1 MIFIKHVMK
10 DYIFSL
16 GLLLL
21 FGTQL
26 FAQTILN
33 DSTEVEN
40 LEEVVVTAQF
50 SPKSEKNAIYKV
62 KVINAKTIQAKAAT
76 NLTELLRHE
85 LNVDFSYNP
94 AFGAGIELNGISKEN
109 IKILI
114 DGVPLIGRVNG
125 VLNFNQINLDN
136 VERIEVIEGPVSVF
150 YGTNAM
156 GGTINI
162 ITKKDQKK
170 DIIGSVNGYYESSE
184 AKNTNLSLGY
194 KFGKNLIRFESG
206 YYYFNGLNTDDDLI
220 RSQNWPKKS
229 QYHTNVKYIRDI
241 GNFKLR
247 FSSDFSE
254 EEVNIFGEISSQS
267 NTAKDIDYT
276 TKRWDNT
283 LNFQGQL
290 NNNKFL
296 DVSVSYLNYDRFD
309 TSYTY
314 DPSTNSSELIINNPN
329 ENGNYFNTFFAKG
342 QYANSNSSN
351 RFNYV
356 FGVEFESDYGKGN
369 RVLDYKQNQQNTSFF
384 SSVNYVINKFEI
396 QPALRY
402 TYNSSFKS
410 LWSPA
415 LNLKYRFNNQ
425 HVIRFAY
432 GNGYRA
438 PSLKELYLD
447 WTPTFGPFTYVFSG
461 NENLKVESSH
471 SFNLYYT
478 FRKDIN
484 TESYVQ
490 VEPSF
495 FYTDIK
501 NLIGLS
507 ELDNLERHYINL
519 NKSQTVSAVLDV
531 KYKMLQN
538 LQLNLGF
545 SYLGRYNE
553 YTDTFNSDRFLYTP
567 SLSASV
573 FYTYK
578 PFELS
583 ISGFYKY
590 SGKQEG
596 HFIEDVNGT
605 DVLRNST
612 RDDFNNLDMSLSKS
626 FFQKKLAISLGA
638 KNLFDVTDI
647 DSFNQIGEAHERD
660 IQLWGSTYYLQTKF
674 NF

>member
-1 MIFIKHVMK
+1 MK
-10 DYIFSL
+10 DFIYSL
-16 GLLLL
+16 GFLLL

-26 FAQTILN
+26 FAQTTVN
-33 DSTEVEN
+33 DSTKVEK

-50 SPKSEKNAIYKV
+50 APKSEKNAIYKV
-62 KVINAKTIQAKAAT
+62 KVISNKTIEAKAAT

-85 LNVDFSYNP
+85 LNIDFSFNP

-109 IKILI
+109 IKILV

-125 VLNFNQINLDN
+125 VLNFNQISLDN
-136 VERIEVIEGPVSVF
+136 IERIEVIEGPVSVF
-150 YGTNAM
+150 YGTDAL

-170 DIIGSVNGYYESSE
+170 DIIGSIDGYYESSE
-184 AKNTNLSLGY
+184 AKNTNVSLGY
-194 KFGKNLIRFESG
+194 KFGKNLIRLESG

-220 RSQNWPKKS
+220 RSQNWPKKN
-229 QYHTNVKYIRDI
+229 QYHTNIKYIRELGD
-241 GNFKLR
+241 FKLR

-254 EEVNIFGEISSQS
+254 EEVNTFGEIRSQS
-267 NTAKDIDYT
+267 NTATDIDYT

-283 LNFQGQL
+283 LNFQGKL

-296 DVSVSYLNYDRFD
+296 DVTVSYLNYDRFD
-309 TSYTY
+309 TSYLY
-314 DPSTNSSELIINNPN
+314 DPSNNISELITNNPN
-329 ENGNYFNTFFAKG
+329 ENGNYFNTLFTKG
-342 QYANSNSSN
+342 QYANSNSSKG
-351 RFNYV
+351 FNYV
-356 FGVEFESDYGKGN
+356 FGVEFVSDYAKGN
-369 RVLDYKQNQQNTSFF
+369 RILNYKQDLQNTSLF
-384 SSVNYVINKFEI
+384 SSVNYTINKLEI

-415 LNLKYRFNNQ
+415 LNLKFRFNNQ
-425 HVIRFAY
+425 HVLRFAY

-447 WTPTFGPFTYVFSG
+447 WTPAFGPFTYVFSG

-478 FRKDIN
+478 YRKDLNAVSFI
-484 TESYVQ
+484 E

-501 NLIGLS
+501 DLIGLS
-507 ELDNLERHYINL
+507 ELVNFERHYINL
-519 NKSQTVSAVLDV
+519 NKSQTISASFDV
-531 KYKMLQN
+531 KYKVFQN

-553 YTDTFNSDRFLYTP
+553 YSDTFNSDTFLYTP
-567 SLSASV
+567 SLNASV
-573 FYTYK
+573 SYTYE
-578 PFELS
+578 PIGLS
-583 ISGFYKY
+583 MVGFYKY

-612 RDDFNNLDMSLSKS
+612 RDDFNNLDISLSKS
-626 FFQKKLAISLGA
+626 FFQNKLAVSFGA

-660 IQLWGSTYYLQTKF
+660 IQLWGTTYFLQTKI